1 MATSGIYS
9 LQLTRNQLIEAAI
22 GKLGVLAAGQTPST
36 EDYDK
41 GALFLNI
48 LVGELRTMQVPLW
61 SRKSYSFSLT
71 SGVASYEI
79 GTGKTLNTP
88 YPLKM
93 LQAYTVQTTGSTKVP
108 IDIIADIRY
117 NMLPISAGSSYPVQM
132 TYQPFVNYG
141 VMKFWPTPDASTA
154 ATTTVTIVYQEP
166 FEYFNSATDTM
177 DFPEEW
183 YNAIIYK
190 LAVLLAP
197 DWGVPLE
204 ERRELKAEAK
214 EHKELAESFG
224 EEDASLFLYPVNRP

>member
-41 GALFLNI
+41 GALFLNT
-48 LVGELRTMQVPLW
+48 LVAELRTMQIPLW

-71 SGVASYEI
+71 ANTSSYQI
-79 GTGKTLNTP
+79 GTGKTFNTP
-88 YPLKM
+88 YPLKL
-93 LQAYTVQTTGSTKVP
+93 LQAYSMQTDGTTKIP
-108 IDIIADIRY
+108 IDIISDMVY
-117 NMLPISAGSSYPVQM
+117 NILPVSTSGSYPLQM
-132 TYQPFVNYG
+132 TYQPLTNYG
-141 VMKFWPTPDASTA
+141 VMKFWPTPDTNTA
-154 ATTTVTIVYQEP
+154 ANTTVTIVYQEP
-166 FEYFNSATDTM
+166 FEYFNAATDTM

-197 DWGVPLE
+197 DWGVPIE
-204 ERRELKAEAK
+204 DRRELKAEAK
-214 EHKELAESFG
+214 EHYEKAESFG
-224 EEDASLFLYPVNRP
+224 EEDASMFFYPTKRP